1 MDTRPAND
9 FDDVLAKIR
18 RECTD
23 KRDLGARFE
32 KITKGFLKTDKLYA
46 NRFSRVWLWKEW
58 PKNDGADTGI
68 DLVAEEWRD
77 GSLCAIQCK
86 CYADDGSISMKAV
99 STFLAKAASLG
110 IKNKI
115 LVYTGERATGHAMKV
130 LEDSKCQILSQ
141 SGFRDSSV
149 DWSNYP
155 TLARK
160 NPKSLRKHQ
169 VSAMDDVLEGIKSKD
184 RGKLIMA
191 CGTGKTLTSL
201 HVAERYSGTGK
212 IVLYLVPSI
221 SLILQ
226 TMREWSE
233 NANMKHNYIV
243 VCSDKSTGEDG
254 SITELESPVSTDV
267 ETLKNSLKKIPKDSL
282 TAVFSTYHSLPV
294 VKKAAGKLKFDI
306 IFCDEAHRTTGVED
320 KSFFTLVHEDSNVK
334 AGKRVYMTA
343 TPRVYSDVIKAKMG
357 KVIYSMDDE
366 SKYGPVFH
374 NFSFSDAVRQ
384 GVLSDF
390 RVKIAIVPS
399 EVADRDFIQSI
410 SEKSGEIPLD
420 ERTLLASVWH
430 GLNHP
435 DDDESPKL
443 LQRVIAFTNR
453 IDRSLMFAGK
463 ITDNNDT
470 NRSLDTIVNALEPK
484 WKTGNRVEVEHVDGK
499 TRAIERRNQVH
510 WLDESTTDPNTCRI
524 ISNAKCLSEGVDVP
538 ALDGVIFLNP
548 RKSKVDV
555 VQSVGRVMR
564 KSPGKAYGY
573 VILPVALPPGKAY
586 HEALDDNKT
595 FKVVW
600 QVLNALRSHDE
611 NFANEINQLILDRN
625 TENTAPT
632 KRISVSILEGDYTEE
647 KPRSEF
653 FAKIKSKL
661 VEKVGD
667 IDYYDKYGQKLGRAA
682 GNIEHIIKGRMD
694 DPDVSGEIMRLHEGL
709 KEIINDS
716 VTVEETVRII
726 AQHMVLSRVF
736 DSLFQGEFASHNPVS
751 TTLGDVVRK
760 LRLDA
765 ELESLSGFY
774 EDVEWELEAITTR
787 EARQNFIKKIYENFF
802 KSIAKKE
809 TEQHGIVYTPVVI
822 IDFILNSVQDV
833 LRDEFWTEFADRQ
846 VKILDPF
853 TGTGTFI
860 SRLLESGMLGE
871 SIYEKYKHDLYANEM
886 ILLAYYVATVNIETT
901 YSSLRQGNR
910 YVPFDGINYT
920 DTLRLNPRW
929 REGVQYR
936 RSGTKLDEAFRD
948 AHKRIQHQRGSHL
961 HVIIG
966 NPPYSVGQ
974 KNANDN
980 NPNMKYPE
988 LDKRIE
994 NTYKTKT
1001 KTVRVT
1007 SLYDSYVRSIRWAS
1021 DRIGH
1026 SGIIGFVTNASFIR
1040 SDTTAGIRACLQK
1053 EFTDVW
1059 VFDLR
1064 GNQRTQGEISKKE
1077 GGKVF
1082 GSGSRSPVAI
1092 TILVKNPKKNRC
1104 TIHYKDIG
1112 DYHSRE
1118 EKLVFIKKVVSI
1130 NGIADWKEIE
1140 PDDHYDWV
1148 EQRND
1153 NFSAYLPIGTKDVK
1167 AGKSERSIFQI
1178 FSLGV
1183 STNRDVWVYNS
1194 SKKKLV
1200 ENMNIHINYA
1210 NDQKDPSNPITNP
1223 KKAKFTRGLKNK
1235 LRKSK
1240 SLFDKNKI
1248 RISLYRPFFKQYLYF
1263 DKSRF
1268 YNEDIHLF
1276 LKFFPQADSQ
1286 NLIIC
1291 YGNRPDMGM
1300 FGVLITNITTDL
1312 GLMTPAPVQ
1321 CFSQYIYENN
1331 KRKENI
1337 TNYTLH
1343 NYQTHYED
1351 KTITKSDIFYYVYGL
1366 LHHHGYRTKYTHNLS
1381 KELAHIPMAPDFWTF
1396 SRTGKKLAD
1405 LHLSWETCKRY
1416 DLGNP
1421 KSEFGKY
1428 EKMSFA
1434 RIKKNGKQV
1443 KDITTLKINGIVV
1456 FDNIPKTDY
1465 QVNGRTPLE
1474 WAIDRYKRTVD
1485 KESGIVNDATDV
1497 DIILLI
1503 ERLVYV
1509 GVESD
1514 RLISELPEEFEPKDW
1529 KLKKTGLD
1537 AHMDLGEPAQS
1548 VL

>member
-1 MDTRPAND
+1 M
-9 FDDVLAKIR
+9 
-18 RECTD
+18 ECTN

-32 KITKGFLKTDKLYA
+32 KITKDFLKTDKLYA

-68 DLVAEEWRD
+68 DLVAEEQRD
-77 GSLCAIQCK
+77 SSLCAIQCK
-86 CYADDGSISMKAV
+86 CYADDGSISMTAV

-115 LVYTGERATGHAMKV
+115 LVYTGERMTNHAMKV

-141 SGFRDSSV
+141 SSFRDSTV
-149 DWSNYP
+149 DWSSYP

-169 VSAMDDVLEGIKSKD
+169 VSAMDDVLKGMKSKD

-201 HVAERYSGTGK
+201 HIAERHSGTGK

-267 ETLKNSLKKIPKDSL
+267 GTLKNSLKKIPRDSL

-294 VKKAAGKLKFDI
+294 VKKAAGNIKFDI
-306 IFCDEAHRTTGVED
+306 IFCDEAHRTTGVEN

-366 SKYGPVFH
+366 LKYGPVFH
-374 NFSFSDAVRQ
+374 NFSFSEAVRQ

-390 RVKIAIVPS
+390 RVKIAIVPP

-410 SEKSGEIPLD
+410 SEKKGEIPLD

-435 DDDESPKL
+435 DDNESPKL
-443 LQRVIAFTNR
+443 LQRVIAFANR

-484 WKTGNRVEVEHVDGK
+484 WKTGNRVEVEHVDGR
-499 TRAIERRNQVH
+499 TRAIERRNQMH

-564 KSPGKAYGY
+564 KSPGKDYGY

-632 KRISVSILEGDYTEE
+632 KRISVSILEGDYAEE

-653 FAKIKSKL
+653 FVKIKSKL

-682 GNIEHIIKGRMD
+682 GNIEHIISGRMG
-694 DPDVSGEIMRLHEGL
+694 DPDVSGEVMRLHEGL

-716 VTVEETVRII
+716 VTEEGTVRVI

-736 DSLFQGEFASHNPVS
+736 DSLFQGEFASHNPIS
-751 TTLGDVVRK
+751 ATLGDVVRK
-760 LRLDA
+760 LRLDV

-774 EDVEWELEAITTR
+774 EDVERELEEITTR

-809 TEQHGIVYTPVVI
+809 TEQHGIVYTPVEI
-822 IDFILNSVQDV
+822 IDFILNSVQDI
-833 LRDEFWTEFADRQ
+833 LRDEFGTEFADRQ

-860 SRLLESGMLGE
+860 GRLLESGMLGE
-871 SIYEKYKHDLYANEM
+871 NIYEKYKHDLYANEL

-901 YSSLRQGNR
+901 YSSLRRGNK
-910 YVPFDGINYT
+910 YVPFDGISYT

-929 REGVQYR
+929 RLGDSYR
-936 RSGTKLDEAFRD
+936 RTETKLDETFRE
-948 AHKRIQHQRGSHL
+948 AHERIQRQRGSHL
-961 HVIIG
+961 HVIVG

-974 KNANDN
+974 SDFNDN
-980 NPNMKYPE
+980 NPNVTYPE
-988 LDKRIE
+988 IDKHIE
-994 NTYKTKT
+994 STYVNKTQKINPKIT
-1001 KTVRVT
+1001 QIR
-1007 SLYDSYVRSIRWAS
+1007 SLYDSYIRSIRWAS
-1021 DRIGH
+1021 DRIGD

-1040 SDTTAGIRACLQK
+1040 SDTAAGIRACLK
-1053 EFTDVW
+1053 EEFTDVW
-1059 VFDLR
+1059 CFDLR
-1064 GNQRTQGEISKKE
+1064 GNQRTQGETSRRE

-1082 GSGSRSPVAI
+1082 GSGSRAPVAI
-1092 TILVKNPKKNRC
+1092 TILVRNPAKSGC
-1104 TIHYKDIG
+1104 TIHYRDIG
-1112 DYHSRE
+1112 DFYSRE
-1118 EKLVFIKKVVSI
+1118 RKIAMIKDFKSI
-1130 NGIADWKEIE
+1130 NGITDWKEIE
-1140 PDDHYDWV
+1140 PNKHHDWIG
-1148 EQRND
+1148 QRAAE
-1153 NFSAYLPIGTKDVK
+1153 FEKYMPIGSKDAK
-1167 AGKSERSIFQI
+1167 KGKSNAVFRTYSN
-1178 FSLGV
+1178 GV
-1183 STNRDVWVYNS
+1183 VTARDVWAYNS
-1194 SKKKLV
+1194 SKTTLSKNMQLHIDYCNSQDIVNPVYDPKNAKWDSDLSRKLKK
-1200 ENMNIHINYA
+1200 YGQQFF
-1210 NDQKDPSNPITNP
+1210 DQS
-1223 KKAKFTRGLKNK
+1223 
-1235 LRKSK
+1235 
-1240 SLFDKNKI
+1240 KI
-1248 RISLYRPFFKQYLYF
+1248 RTSLYRPFFKQMLYF
-1263 DKSRF
+1263 DQIFNSRQG
-1268 YNEDIHLF
+1268 IIPVA
-1276 LKFFPQADSQ
+1276 FPQNDSQ
-1286 NLIIC
+1286 NLMIC

-1300 FGVLITNITTDL
+1300 FGVFIANTTTDL
-1312 GLMTPAPVQ
+1312 SLMTPAPVQ
-1321 CFSQYIYENN
+1321 CFPLYIYENGI
-1331 KRKENI
+1331 KKDNI
-1337 TNYTLH
+1337 TIHTLKEFKINY
-1343 NYQTHYED
+1343 ND
-1351 KTITKSDIFYYVYGL
+1351 SGITKNDIFYYVYGL
-1366 LHHHGYRTKYTHNLS
+1366 LHHPGYNTKYANHLS
-1381 KELAHIPMAPDFWTF
+1381 RELPRVPMAPDFWAF
-1396 SRTGKKLAD
+1396 SKTGKKLVD

-1416 DLGNP
+1416 NLGKP

-1428 EKMSFA
+1428 RKMAFA
-1434 RIKKNGKQV
+1434 RVKKNGKQI
-1443 KDITTLKINGIVV
+1443 KDTGTLKINRITV
-1456 FDNIPKTDY
+1456 FDNMPKINY

-1474 WAIDRYKRTVD
+1474 WAMYCYKRTED
-1485 KESGIVNDATDV
+1485 RGSSIVSDATNV
-1497 DIILLI
+1497 DIVPLI

-1509 GVESD
+1509 SVESD
-1514 RLISELPEEFEPKDW
+1514 RLISEFPEEFEPKAW
-1529 KLKKTGLD
+1529 KPQKTGLD